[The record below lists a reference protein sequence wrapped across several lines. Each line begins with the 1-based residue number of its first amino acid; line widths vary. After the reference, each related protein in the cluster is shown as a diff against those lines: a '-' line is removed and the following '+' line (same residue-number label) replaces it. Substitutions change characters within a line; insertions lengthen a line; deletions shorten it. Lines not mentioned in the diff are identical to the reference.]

1 MTFSKHFI
9 EIMDALAE
17 KVGIIIDWT
26 SKNIVP
32 YMENLVE
39 RFIKYETYTSLVWL
53 ILGAIIFIVCLIALI
68 AAFKEDVDTGA
79 LASFIL
85 CIPILVSIMMIVN
98 QSIDIVEVNTIP
110 EKTIMEFI
118 KYNTDI
124 LDK

>member
-1 MTFSKHFI
+1 MTFSKQFI

-17 KVGIIIDWT
+17 KLGIIIDWT

-32 YMENLVE
+32 YMENLLE

-53 ILGAIIFIVCLIALI
+53 ILGAIILAICIIALI
-68 AAFKEDVDTGA
+68 AAFKDDIDTGGI
-79 LASFIL
+79 ASLIL
-85 CIPILVSIMMIVN
+85 FIPILVGIAMVVN
-98 QSIDIVEVNTIP
+98 QTIDIVEVNTIP

>member
-1 MTFSKHFI
+1 MTFSKQFI